1 MSTLKRFFMAEVIAT
16 VFATLAFVAA
26 IAWGILVYRAWKRQ
40 NESRAALQAAIQA
53 HTDTLKAIAEHSV
66 TIEKMVDGLI
76 LVSKTQVEYLERVE
90 KAVDTFRKGILQ
102 PAPWV
107 VPQPPAGDTFQEY
120 DEEAASREGDIQ
132 EYMRSGM
139 PRKEAEARVG
149 QADIWKR
156 MTVQR

>member
-1 MSTLKRFFMAEVIAT
+1 MTEVIVT

-26 IAWGILVYRAWKRQ
+26 VAWGVLLFRAWKKQ
-40 NESRAALQAAIQA
+40 NESRAALQAAIEA
-53 HTDTLKAIAEHSV
+53 HTGSLKAISEHSA
-66 TIEKMVDGLI
+66 TLEKMVDGFI
-76 LVSKTQVEYLERVE
+76 GVSKTQVEYLERVE
-90 KAVDTFRKGILQ
+90 KAVDTFRKGIFQ
-102 PAPWV
+102 SVPA
-107 VPQPPAGDTFQEY
+107 PAGDSFQEY
-120 DEEAASREGDIQ
+120 DEEAASREGEIQ

>member
-1 MSTLKRFFMAEVIAT
+1 MAEVIAT

-26 IAWGILVYRAWKRQ
+26 IAWGILVYLAWKRQ

-102 PAPWV
+102 PDPRNV
-107 VPQPPAGDTFQEY
+107 PPAGDTFQEY